1 MAKIDVEYHKLLQKI
16 KNERFKYEDPNRK
29 GVFRYQIPT
38 YTLVHNFTD
47 GFPAMTTKKLFW
59 KGIVGELL
67 WFLRGEL
74 LPS

>member
-1 MAKIDVEYHKLLQKI
+1 MAKIDVEYNKLLQKI
-16 KNERFKYEDPNRK
+16 KNERFKYEDPNSK